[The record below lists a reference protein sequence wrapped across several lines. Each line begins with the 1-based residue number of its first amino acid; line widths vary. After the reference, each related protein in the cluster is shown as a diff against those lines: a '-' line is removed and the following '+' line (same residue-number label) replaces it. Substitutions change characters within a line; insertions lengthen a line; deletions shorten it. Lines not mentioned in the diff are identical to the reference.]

1 MKNRTHLYKTYHYF
15 RDIFQTGLHSLLFIS
30 GKLIFSLIFTITLLM
45 FFFVVSE
52 KTSAKNSIFNSDK
65 KTQII
70 NTPHNK
76 LTQAFKLNKDVI
88 YSDTLNKSAINFY
101 YISSPKTDYTLYIK
115 CPGETIS
122 QKYIQIF
129 DSTYK
134 ELDYKLQKKSSYLCI
149 NLATPLSDI
158 SDKTCIYISIGSIS
172 TVNNKIYILYTKT
185 ETSKTKSSTSN
196 KPKTGD
202 KIKKTQTNK
211 TTSKK
216 HNNIKP
222 QTAVGNSKKDTAA
235 NSKPKTNKAT
245 QNKTT
250 HTKPVKINKRKNKTT
265 RTKPVKVNKR
275 KNKKLKTNT
284 KKYAA
289 KKNNKKL
296 TPKLQG
302 ISLSKHYV
310 LLKKRNS
317 LQLNFTTQPANLHGC
332 KYIWTTTNPKVASV
346 SSGKITAKSTGL
358 AVVKLKIIHNQIVK
372 TSTCTVRVT
381 L

>member
-1 MKNRTHLYKTYHYF
+1 MKKRTHLYKTYHYF

-250 HTKPVKINKRKNKTT
+250 HTKPVK
-265 RTKPVKVNKR
+265 VNKR

-284 KKYAA
+284 KKHAA

-302 ISLSKHYV
+302 ISLSKHYI

>member
-1 MKNRTHLYKTYHYF
+1 
-15 RDIFQTGLHSLLFIS
+15 
-30 GKLIFSLIFTITLLM
+30 M

-76 LTQAFKLNKDVI
+76 LTQSVRLNKDII
-88 YSDTLNKSAINFY
+88 YNDTLNKSAINFY
-101 YISSPKTDYTLYIK
+101 YISSPKTYYTLYIK
-115 CPGETIS
+115 CPGEAIS

-129 DSTYK
+129 DSTYR
-134 ELDYKLQKKSSYLCI
+134 ELDYKLQKKSSYLYI
-149 NLATPLSDI
+149 NLNTPLSEI
-158 SDKTCIYISIGSIS
+158 SDKTCIYISIGSTS
-172 TVNNKIYILYTKT
+172 TANNKIYILYTKT
-185 ETSKTKSSTSN
+185 ETTKTKSSTSN

-250 HTKPVKINKRKNKTT
+250 HTKPVK
-265 RTKPVKVNKR
+265 VNKR

-284 KKYAA
+284 KKHAA

-302 ISLSKHYV
+302 ISLSKHYI

>member
-1 MKNRTHLYKTYHYF
+1 MKKRTHLYKTYHYF

-149 NLATPLSDI
+149 NLSTPLSDI

-235 NSKPKTNKAT
+235 NSKPKTNK
-245 QNKTT
+245 TT
-250 HTKPVKINKRKNKTT
+250 HTKPVKINKHKNKTT

-284 KKYAA
+284 KKHAA

-302 ISLSKHYV
+302 ISLSKHYI

>member
-149 NLATPLSDI
+149 NLSTPLSDI

-172 TVNNKIYILYTKT
+172 TVNNKIYILYTKI

-222 QTAVGNSKKDTAA
+222 QTAVSNSKKDTAA

-250 HTKPVKINKRKNKTT
+250 HTKPVK
-265 RTKPVKVNKR
+265 VNKR

-284 KKYAA
+284 KKHAA

-302 ISLSKHYV
+302 ISLSKHYI
-310 LLKKRNS
+310 LLKKGNS